1 MELFEEQA
9 PVVAA
14 PAAPVAAAP
23 VAVAQAPAAPVAAA
37 PALDINAAIDAE
49 VRAMEDKKRQAGAAG
64 SVPAVGSELSDAR
77 IGQTARGIWDSIQ
90 DWSGWEGL
98 TTWPDPLS
106 QEQVDKAEGVQLAA
120 AARGSAAYGAQQ
132 TSEQN
137 QRFIDQ
143 NIDLYGGGAEPVA
156 VDAAYMTTVAAN
168 FPETYKVA
176 LSERLANHFNEANKS
191 TYDSSVFDVR
201 IYEGEPTYY
210 DPIEEK
216 RKLFNPRGAQWADFE
231 QFFVEHAPIVGG
243 TVGSVGGLAVGPVTS
258 LMLGSLGAGA
268 AEWWRSG
275 VGMARA
281 GFEYSGFNPIADKNS
296 DPDGV
301 FNGIDFGVLKH
312 PKTGDKVSALQVM
325 VDSVGEAALW
335 GALQVG
341 GGAAISILRNSMA
354 QLATRPVGLD
364 AGVDMV
370 ASSEF
375 LRSINPDQF
384 LKAMDHYKMKQANG
398 ELLPYGKL
406 GDDAG
411 PTTSQV
417 IYTYAEAE
425 ATAGRLES
433 AALINEQAAKAA
445 RYESEL
451 AENLAIRE
459 GQEIAAAG
467 KLGERGE
474 TGLATS
480 PRFVVE
486 NSERLGPV
494 IRDTQTMEAV
504 ELAPTSSR
512 AIPENLQNSRTPLNL
527 QNLQKKA
534 DDLNAEMGYPI
545 TALER
550 DTAAGEAGTV
560 IQATAER
567 AAVLDPRLTVAQDEL
582 ALARDEARA
591 AFETATASAN
601 PAETLAGILPK
612 LSAIHDRARSSANTL
627 FDNVTNAFTKR
638 GKTSLKRVP
647 SEYDKFSLESLYIGR
662 KRLKTPK
669 NSSLVAELDKA
680 GSGPAGQADQAF
692 SMVRAAIT
700 QETGTTA
707 AGKPILKAKIIGYE
721 TLNNT
726 LAGIN
731 ELFKLSQYS
740 EGPARVFLTDLR
752 NGLTRVR
759 DERLNVIDRSL
770 LSEAQIKAGK
780 GLYGNLKTA
789 NESWANYDNI
799 WRESTLS
806 TLKKYGQK
814 SSPGY
819 TAQQAAKDFFPEGNP
834 GLQEDIINAVLEKGN
849 PALKESLRNLF
860 RTRLKEAV
868 SKPVEA
874 DAGVAGVSDIA
885 PGVVSVA
892 PPIKVGEFLSKN
904 EGALNKLFTP
914 DEIQQFNSIGSLS
927 KAAERQAKVTEAL
940 QKKAADLGVFLS
952 DDNVIGVH
960 GLVEPMMQTGG
971 KRFIKSMR
979 EVIFRDTENNPAALQ
994 AARQQWDA
1002 VRYAGAE
1009 RMIFGEADLTA
1020 IGTLQRISNPEAIL
1034 KNIKALRGSFEALV
1048 GPERATNVKKL
1059 LTQFGTA
1066 FSKLRRPEGSPP
1078 STGMDVFVS
1087 VAGTLIRPVVGVL
1100 NRRAITATAARNL
1113 FTMKLADNFK
1123 RGLLNPQDT
1132 ENWIKIIRTL
1142 KKGEDAALIA
1152 GTALSFDFLDKDSE
1166 AWLAVLDS
1174 LHSSSDQEEYQRI
1187 LYTGSPEM
1195 QEAVGAEVRRGQS
1208 PAPEAP
1214 LSFLKDMDS
1223 DLRKQYPWLN
1233 KISGVLG
1240 TRPQDRL
1247 SPQEASGIA
1256 ALEAVGYDD
1265 YDLNPRPG
1273 TKTPRNPYGAGTT
1286 QWKAWQDKEAS
1297 AERGRSVS
1305 PPAGLG
1311 SLAGPEVLRNQEI
1324 SKLVRGFNKGGIVN
1338 VRRGRQTVM

>member
-1 MELFEEQA
+1 MELFEEQD
-9 PVVAA
+9 P
-14 PAAPVAAAP
+14 
-23 VAVAQAPAAPVAAA
+23 VAQAPVAQAPVAQA
-37 PALDINAAIDAE
+37 PDINAAIDAE
-49 VRAMEDKKRQAGAAG
+49 VRAMEDRERQAGAAG
-64 SVPAVGSELSDAR
+64 DVPAVGSQWSDAR
-77 IGQTARGIWDSIQ
+77 IGQTAQGIWDNIQ
-90 DWSGWEGL
+90 NWEGWEGL
-98 TTWPDPLS
+98 TTWPDRPS
-106 QEQVDKAEGVQLAA
+106 QEQVAEAEGAQLAA
-120 AARGSAAYGAQQ
+120 TTRSGAAFGAQQ

-143 NIDLYGGGAEPVA
+143 NIDIYGGGAEPVA

-168 FPETYKVA
+168 FPETYKYA
-176 LSERLANHFNEANKS
+176 LSQRLANHFNKANNEKF
-191 TYDSSVFDVR
+191 DSSVFDVR

-459 GQEIAAAG
+459 GQEIAAARE
-467 KLGERGE
+467 LGAQGE

-486 NSERLGPV
+486 KSDRLGMIV
-494 IRDTQTMEAV
+494 RDTQTMEAA
-504 ELAPTSSR
+504 ELPPAFVR
-512 AIPENLQNSRTPLNL
+512 NAENLQRH
-527 QNLQKKA
+527 A
-534 DDLNAEMGYPI
+534 DDLNFQMGYPI

-550 DTAAGEAGTV
+550 DAAAGEAGAFLE
-560 IQATAER
+560 ATAEK
-567 AAVLDPRLTVAQDEL
+567 AAALDPRLTAAQDSL
-582 ALARDEARA
+582 AIARDEARA
-591 AFETATASAN
+591 VYETATASAN
-601 PAETLAGILPK
+601 PAEALGGILPR
-612 LSAIHDRARSSANTL
+612 LSKIHDRARDSASAL
-627 FDNVTNAFTKR
+627 FDNVSNAFTKQL
-638 GKTSLKRVP
+638 KTTLNRVP
-647 SEYDKFSLESLYIGR
+647 SEYNKFDTKSLFQGR
-662 KRLKTPK
+662 KRL
-669 NSSLVAELDKA
+669 NSTNTDSLLKGLDAANTGPGSVAE
-680 GSGPAGQADQAF
+680 QAS
-692 SMVRAAIT
+692 SMVEAAFKDIT
-700 QETGTTA
+700 ETVS
-707 AGKPILKAKIIGYE
+707 GKSKLVPKIISYKQ
-721 TLNNT
+721 LNDSLN
-726 LAGIN
+726 GIN
-731 ELFKLSQYS
+731 ELFKLGQYS
-740 EGPARVFLTDLR
+740 EGPARAFLTDLK
-752 NGLTRVR
+752 NGLTRIR
-759 DERLNVIDRSL
+759 DERFKTIDRAM
-770 LSEAQIKAGK
+770 LSDAEIKAGK

-789 NESWANYDNI
+789 SESWGNYDNV

-806 TLKKYGQK
+806 TLKKFGDK
-814 SSPGY
+814 GSLMY
-819 TAQQAAKDFFPEGNP
+819 TPEQAAKDFFPDGNI
-834 GLQEDIINAVLEKGN
+834 GLQEAIIDSVLAKEN

-860 RTRLKEAV
+860 RVKLRNAV
-868 SKPVEA
+868 TAPVEE
-874 DAGVAGVSDIA
+874 GAGVSGVSEIA
-885 PGVVSVA
+885 PGVVGVV
-892 PPIKVGEFLSKN
+892 PPIRAGEFLSN
-904 EGALNKLFTP
+904 NQGALNKLFTSE
-914 DEIQQFNSIGSLS
+914 EIQQFNSIGSLS

-940 QKKAADLGVFLS
+940 QKKAADLGVILS
-952 DDNVIGVH
+952 DANVIGVH
-960 GLVEPMMQTGG
+960 GLVEPMMIEGG
-971 KRFIKSMR
+971 KRFINSLR
-979 EVIFRDTENNPAALQ
+979 NIIFRDTANDPAALQ
-994 AARQQWDA
+994 AARQQMDA
-1002 VRYAGAE
+1002 IRYAGAE

-1020 IGTLQRISNPEAIL
+1020 VGALQRISNPGAIL
-1034 KNIKALRGSFEALV
+1034 KNIRALRGSYEALV
-1048 GPERATNVKKL
+1048 GPEQAKNVKKL
-1059 LTQFGTA
+1059 LTQFDTA

-1078 STGMDVFVS
+1078 ATAGEKALS
-1087 VAGTLIRPVVGVL
+1087 VVGTLIRPVVGVL

-1113 FTMKLADNFK
+1113 FTMKLADSFK
-1123 RGLLNPQDT
+1123 QALLNPQAT
-1132 ENWIKIIRTL
+1132 EHWIKMIRTL
-1142 KKGEDAALIA
+1142 KRGEDAAQVV
-1152 GTALSFDFLDKDSE
+1152 GTALSFDFFDKDSE
-1166 AWLAVLDS
+1166 AYKAVLDS
-1174 LHSSSDQEEYQRI
+1174 LHSSSSEEEYQRI
-1187 LYTGSPEM
+1187 LYTGPDALSPEM
-1195 QEAVGAEVRRGQS
+1195 QKEVGAEVRRGQS
-1208 PAPEAP
+1208 PTPEAP

-1223 DLRKQYPWLN
+1223 DLRKEYPWLD

-1240 TRPQDRL
+1240 TRPQDR
-1247 SPQEASGIA
+1247 PARQEI
-1256 ALEAVGYDD
+1256 GYDD

-1273 TKTPRNPYGAGTT
+1273 TKTPRNPYPAGSV
-1286 QWKAWQDKEAS
+1286 QWKTRQDEEAS
-1297 AERGRSVS
+1297 AKRGRSTS
-1305 PPAGLG
+1305 PSTGIS
-1311 SLAGPEVLRNQEI
+1311 SLVGPEVLRNQEI
-1324 SKLVRGFNKGGIVN
+1324 SKLVRGYNKGGIVN
-1338 VRRGRQTVM
+1338 ARTRQRVS